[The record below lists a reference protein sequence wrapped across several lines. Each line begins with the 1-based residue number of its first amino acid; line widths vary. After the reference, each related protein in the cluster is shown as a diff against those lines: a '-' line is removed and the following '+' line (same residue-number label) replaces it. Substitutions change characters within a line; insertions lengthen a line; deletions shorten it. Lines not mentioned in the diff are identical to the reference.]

1 MWFNNKKNIVFVFN
15 RSSDE
20 FNLKDTK
27 DIKIVFCGCGSNKW
41 KTIGEIFDK
50 HKLKNY
56 KTISFIDSDVQIDTE
71 DLEKFLYLFKKHNL
85 NYASP
90 SYSNHAF
97 FSERYSLRIVN
108 FIPDKFITFN
118 FKSLNLVRKYFDE
131 NDSGSGIDWLIP
143 KMLKYKGT
151 AIIGTICI
159 GNNYSDNENINV
171 RDLLEIYSKFNFDS
185 LNYKEL
191 SRIEYDLEEV
201 KISNNVEKFDKMKFS
216 RPSRR
221 SNGCG
226 GSEVQLS
233 SRLLSENK

>member
-1 MWFNNKKNIVFVFN
+1 MWFNNKKNIIFVFDK
-15 RSSDE
+15 SSDK

-27 DIKIVFCGCGSNKW
+27 DIKIVFCGSDSNRW
-41 KTIGEIFDK
+41 KTIGEIFDSY
-50 HKLKNY
+50 KLKNY
-56 KTISFIDSDVQIDTE
+56 KTISFIDSDVQIDLE
-71 DLEKFLYLFKKHNL
+71 DLEKFLHLFKRYNL

-97 FSERYSLRIVN
+97 FSEQYSLRIVN

-118 FKSLNLVRKYFDE
+118 FKSLNLIRKYFDE
-131 NDSGSGIDWLIP
+131 NNSGSGIDWLIP
-143 KMLKYKGT
+143 KILRYKGV

-159 GNNYSDNENINV
+159 NNNYSDNENINV
-171 RDLLEIYSKFNFDS
+171 RDLLEIYGKFEFDS

-191 SRIEYDLEEV
+191 SRIEFDSEEIKL
-201 KISNNVEKFDKMKFS
+201 KINVEKVDKMKFT

-226 GSEVQLS
+226 GSEVHLS
-233 SRLLSENK
+233 SRMLSENK